1 MDMPAIISVTQNAE
15 QTLAS
20 LQLAIHPDLDGFD
33 GHFDGAPVVP
43 GVLQIYWALQ
53 FANQYLKPVSPFDIA
68 DMEAVKFQQVMTP
81 GIEVS
86 LELEL
91 VNAKLTF
98 VFSSPS
104 KRYSSGKIAINV

>member
-1 MDMPAIISVTQNAE
+1 MDMPAIISVTRSPSQPA
-15 QTLAS
+15 AI
-20 LQLAIHPDLDGFD
+20 LQLAIHPHLDGFD

-53 FANQYLKPVSPFDIA
+53 FANTYLKPVSPLDITNL
-68 DMEAVKFQQVMTP
+68 ETIKFQHVMTP
-81 GIEVS
+81 GIEVQ

-91 VNAKLTF
+91 VGAKLQF

-104 KRYSSGKIAINV
+104 RRYSSGKIAISQ

>member
-1 MDMPAIISVTQNAE
+1 MDMPTIISVTNNAE

-20 LQLAIHPDLDGFD
+20 LQLAIHPGLNGFE
-33 GHFDGAPVVP
+33 GHFDGAPIVP

-68 DMEAVKFQQVMTP
+68 NMEAVKFQQVMTP
-81 GIEVS
+81 GIEVRLD
-86 LELEL
+86 LEL
-91 VNAKLTF
+91 ADTKLMF

-104 KRYSSGKIAINV
+104 KRYSSGKIAISV